1 MSDTTEAQRPQTA
14 AELEAEAGR
23 RAVAHHARSRS
34 EEGDAGKAAAETN
47 AERQSSAAQSYQAGQ
62 QVEPPKSNAGDGE
75 PNFKTVTV
83 DITDK
88 DKLSEIDKNGEF
100 HKDPNRRVVDT
111 SFKSSQSENTA
122 TQGSAPNAGQD
133 SGDKVNRNPANNPDQ
148 ALVATADNDANAG
161 EEAKTVTVMDRDH
174 GEQNAGP
181 MIDVDTTKTG
191 PSGAVIG
198 QDNREA
204 VIRADERE
212 TEKRAFEEKAAADRE
227 AARTAADSNPNV
239 ATAQTQK
246 PAQTDEERQAE
257 ADTATAAKKARDKAV
272 ADAEAKAKAKAAK
285 KDDKTSAVDDVLK

>member
-1 MSDTTEAQRPQTA
+1 MSDTTEAQRPQTQ

-47 AERQSSAAQSYQAGQ
+47 AERQSSAAQSYQSGQ
-62 QVEPPKSNAGDGE
+62 SVDRPTPTAPPDKPQFD
-75 PNFKTVTV
+75 TVVV
-83 DITDK
+83 DSTDK
-88 DKLSEIDKNGEF
+88 ARAERAAD
-100 HKDPNRRVVDT
+100 
-111 SFKSSQSENTA
+111 TA
-122 TQGSAPNAGQD
+122 TQGGAPNAGQD

-181 MIDVDTTKTG
+181 MVDVDTTKTG

-227 AARTAADSNPNV
+227 AARTAADTNPNV

-246 PAQTDEERQAE
+246 PDQTDEEREAE
-257 ADTATAAKKARDKAV
+257 ADTAASAKKARDKAV
-272 ADAEAKAKAKAAK
+272 ADAEAKAKAKADAKAK